1 MNLGY
6 VTGKR
11 IKKMRIL
18 FLKRIRYNK
27 CESDCYVAIVGA
39 TPKFLIRP
47 NSKPSNSRFF
57 KEKTDP
63 I

>member
-1 MNLGY
+1 
-6 VTGKR
+6 
-11 IKKMRIL
+11 MRIL

-47 NSKPSNSRFF
+47 NSKPSNSRFLKKKRIRF
-57 KEKTDP
+57 KKPNLTTYKGACT
-63 I
+63 